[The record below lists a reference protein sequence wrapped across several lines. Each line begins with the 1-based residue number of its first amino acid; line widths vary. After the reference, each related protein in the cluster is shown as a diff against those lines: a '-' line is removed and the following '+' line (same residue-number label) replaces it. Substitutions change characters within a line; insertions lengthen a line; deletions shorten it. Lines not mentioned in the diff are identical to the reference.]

1 LRNQERVFREAKCY
15 IAAMTATKSLEELL
29 ERAASLP
36 AEAQE
41 ELVDAVAQA
50 IDTIEAKHAG
60 VYRLSG
66 GEQRGIER
74 GLAAMRAGSFASEE
88 EIAVIFRKAR
98 APRA

>member
-1 LRNQERVFREAKCY
+1 
-15 IAAMTATKSLEELL
+15 MTATKSLEALL

-36 AEAQE
+36 EEAQE

-60 VYRLSG
+60 VYRLSDDERRG
-66 GEQRGIER
+66 IDRGIE
-74 GLAAMRAGSFASEE
+74 AMRAGRFASEE
-88 EIAVIFRKAR
+88 EIAAIFRKAR